1 MAYKPGYSE
10 AHSPTYRQGVED
22 GERDAG
28 LVGSCPSWP
37 PIGPDPDL
45 TGGAMYDRGYESVPQ
60 IVHMP
65 CDNCRDEAS

>member
-1 MAYKPGYSE
+1 MGE
-10 AHSPTYRQGVED
+10 HNSPYYRAGIED

-37 PIGPDPDL
+37 PIGPDEDKEWSV
-45 TGGAMYDRGYESVPQ
+45 MYRRGYESVPQ

-65 CDNCRDEAS
+65 CDNCRDDAA